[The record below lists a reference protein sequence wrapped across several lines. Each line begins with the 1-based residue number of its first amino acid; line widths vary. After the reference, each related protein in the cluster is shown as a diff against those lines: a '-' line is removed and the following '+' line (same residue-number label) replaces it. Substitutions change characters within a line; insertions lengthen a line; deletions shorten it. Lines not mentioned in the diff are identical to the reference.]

1 MLLVILYSLRVELK
15 ITVMKKI
22 INNMKAQEIMKAAE
36 MYNRMKAAARSAAIE
51 WKAASNDA
59 AVSYSELAEIG
70 GRFYTL
76 GKRYGLLMEF
86 RENGIPC

>member
-1 MLLVILYSLRVELK
+1 MLLVILYSLRVKLK

-22 INNMKAQEIMKAAE
+22 INNMKAQEIMKAA
-36 MYNRMKAAARSAAIE
+36 ARSAAIE
-51 WKAASNDA
+51 WQAASNYA

-70 GRFYTL
+70 ERFYTL

-86 RENGIPC
+86 RGNGIPC

>member
-1 MLLVILYSLRVELK
+1 MPNYVWRLDVNLPTFIQLINLL
-15 ITVMKKI
+15 
-22 INNMKAQEIMKAAE
+22 NFAIMNK
-36 MYNRMKAAARSAAIE
+36 YNRMKAAARSAAIE
-51 WKAASNDA
+51 WQAASNDA

-70 GRFYTL
+70 ERFYKL

>member
-1 MLLVILYSLRVELK
+1 MPSYVWRLDVNLPTFTR
-15 ITVMKKI
+15 I
-22 INNMKAQEIMKAAE
+22 INLLNFAIMNK
-36 MYNRMKAAARSAAIE
+36 YNRMKAAARSAAIE

>member
-1 MLLVILYSLRVELK
+1 MK
-15 ITVMKKI
+15 IKY
-22 INNMKAQEIMKAAE
+22 
-36 MYNRMKAAARSAAIE
+36 YNRMKAAARSAAIE

-59 AVSYSELAEIG
+59 AVPYSELAEIG